1 MIDPVIDLLKQHPV
15 PIVYAFWL
23 RFFSAYGQTYFVALF
38 SLWVEVQFELNAFYF
53 GGLYSLATLLSAF
66 VLMAF
71 GPLSDKLSI
80 HKLGWIGI
88 LGISGSCLLM
98 GLSPNWIVLGLGLLG
113 LRFFSIGLLVHTSV
127 LYLSSCFLKSRGKA
141 LALSGL
147 GHTMG
152 EAFFPW
158 VIIILMEQFSPQ
170 TTWITL
176 AVIVLLVLGGTHLS
190 LRHIQSKSLLPNEET
205 LEEFDLRFDPDWTR
219 EQVIKDINFWLL
231 LPGTL
236 APALVLTGMFFHL
249 KAFFLQANWAL
260 TELAWCMTLFAIAR
274 LLFSLLMG
282 PLIDRFTALKLLPY
296 YLSPLLLGFLALVL
310 IPEILGM
317 QLFMFFCGACIGL
330 STSMVPAFL
339 AECYGLQHLGAIRS
353 LSSAMAVIATSIT
366 PVLMGWFISNNY
378 GLQFLSICCL
388 SYTLLA
394 MLLNLRSYFGYRKR
408 LL

>member
-1 MIDPVIDLLKQHPV
+1 MIELLKQHPV
-15 PIVYAFWL
+15 PIVYGFWL

-38 SLWVEVQFELNAFYF
+38 SLWVENQFELNAFYF

-66 VLMAF
+66 VLMGF
-71 GPLSDKLSI
+71 GPFSDRISI
-80 HKLGWIGI
+80 HRLGWIGI
-88 LGISGSCLLM
+88 VGISSSCLIM
-98 GLSPNWIVLGLGLLG
+98 GLSPNWMVLGIGLLG
-113 LRFFSIGLLVHTSV
+113 LRFFSIGLLLHTSV
-127 LYLSSCFLKSRGKA
+127 LYLSSRFLRSRGKA

-158 VIIILMEQFSPQ
+158 VIIILMERFSPE

-176 AVIVLLVLGGTHLS
+176 AIIVLIVLGGTHWR
-190 LRHIQSKSLLPNEET
+190 LRPIQLKSLLPDEDTFIESKSR
-205 LEEFDLRFDPDWTR
+205 LQKDWTR
-219 EQVIKDINFWLL
+219 EEVIKDINFWLL

-236 APALVLTGMFFHL
+236 APALVLTGMFFHI
-249 KAFFLQANWAL
+249 KAFFLQADWAL

-274 LLFSLLMG
+274 LFCSLIMG
-282 PLIDRFTALKLLPY
+282 PLIDRFTALNLLPL
-296 YLSPLLLGFLALVL
+296 YLSPLLFGFLSLIL

-317 QLFMFFCGACIGL
+317 QLFMFFCGACVGF

-339 AECYGLQHLGAIRS
+339 AESYGLQHLGAIRS

-366 PVLMGWFISNNY
+366 PVLMGWFISKSY
-378 GLQFLSICCL
+378 GLAFLSQCCIV
-388 SYTLLA
+388 YTALA
-394 MLLNLRSYFGYRKR
+394 MLLNLRSYFGYKRR